1 MCARACMCVFVRVC
15 IWGMCFHTEDIPRR
29 ALSIHQHS
37 VCPLTDP
44 DTHTPHGCV
53 CERVND
59 CACYIVLAW
68 MCTIDH
74 ASETVTAYVCMWNV
88 MCKYVCVCNVCVLK
102 RDRAFCSG
110 GLLTINLIATR
121 GHTEQKLSQSPSTA
135 SVHAHARVRT
145 HTQSGP
151 DCGGC
156 VILAAWWDSLWCGS
170 VGTLKP
176 AGELELTTNP
186 GFDYAATNTSLYL
199 TVKKE
204 E

>member
-1 MCARACMCVFVRVC
+1 MNRKTEGEEGRGWRVGEEREKREQEGVIIWASSVLFLLSPSSQLCLWCVCARACMCVFVRVC

-53 CERVND
+53 RECVND

-88 MCKYVCVCNVCVLK
+88 MCKYVCVKCV
-102 RDRAFCSG
+102 R
-110 GLLTINLIATR
+110 
-121 GHTEQKLSQSPSTA
+121 
-135 SVHAHARVRT
+135 
-145 HTQSGP
+145 
-151 DCGGC
+151 
-156 VILAAWWDSLWCGS
+156 
-170 VGTLKP
+170 
-176 AGELELTTNP
+176 
-186 GFDYAATNTSLYL
+186 
-199 TVKKE
+199 
-204 E
+204 